1 MPENEAK
8 GSKEYSKVETKR
20 KAERRRRGSRRK
32 VQRVKLAAMMNEPK
46 LISSRFN
53 YNDVDN
59 NIIRA

>member
-1 MPENEAK
+1 M
-8 GSKEYSKVETKR
+8 
-20 KAERRRRGSRRK
+20 
-32 VQRVKLAAMMNEPK
+32 QRVKLAVMMNELK